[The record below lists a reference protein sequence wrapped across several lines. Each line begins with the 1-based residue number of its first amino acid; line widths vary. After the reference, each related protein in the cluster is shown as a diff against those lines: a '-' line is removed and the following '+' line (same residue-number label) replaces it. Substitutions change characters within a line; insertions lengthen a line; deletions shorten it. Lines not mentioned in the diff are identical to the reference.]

1 MQVLTTLADNLDTSR
16 SSDLTAV
23 SLVPSRLLSNQ
34 ISFVSFF
41 GFPIVLL
48 QCRSPV
54 QFSDTAVY
62 CFPATELI

>member
-16 SSDLTAV
+16 SYDLTAV

-41 GFPIVLL
+41 SFPIVLL

-54 QFSDTAVY
+54 
-62 CFPATELI
+62 